1 MSGGNAILIVWTD
14 IPAEEEDAFN
24 EWYNR
29 EQVLGRNAL
38 RLMNMGD

>member
-1 MSGGNAILIVWTD
+1 LIESVQVFNDWTFE
-14 IPAEEEDAFN
+14 PGVK
-24 EWYNR
+24 